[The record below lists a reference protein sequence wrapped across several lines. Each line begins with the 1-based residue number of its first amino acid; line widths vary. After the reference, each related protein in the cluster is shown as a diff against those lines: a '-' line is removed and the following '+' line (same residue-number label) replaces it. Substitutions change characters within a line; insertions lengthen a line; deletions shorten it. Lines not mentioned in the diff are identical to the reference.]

1 MKLNAI
7 CLIKNE
13 ADIILETL
21 NNALRFCDTIYMF
34 DNGSTD
40 GSWEL
45 ICLEALNDERIKI
58 AGQTDEIYRN
68 QFRNRIYNMFHDLYS
83 PLDWWYILDADEMLI
98 EDPRPMLV
106 KAMEY
111 GKNQMRVWQAQFYFT
126 DNDLAVYGQEDK
138 SLNVSERRR
147 YYRINWREPRFFK
160 NSPSEKWP
168 ENISGKVPPFCQK
181 LYRLSPICCHYAE
194 RTPEQIKMR
203 REIRLS
209 NPYSFL
215 HVKNKSDHDWL
226 KRSKDCFY
234 YQEGEEMVFPFSDRL
249 AYYANQTRYWLI
261 WRVKSV
267 LSLKAKL
274 LNKVAKII

>member
-7 CLIKNE
+7 CIIKNE

-21 NNALRFCDTIYMF
+21 NNALRFCDTIYVF

-45 ICLEALNDERIKI
+45 ICEKALNDKRIVI
-58 AGQTDEIYRN
+58 TAHTDEIYRN
-68 QFRNRIYNMFHDLYS
+68 QFRNRVYNMFHHRYS
-83 PLDWWYILDADEMLI
+83 PSDWWYILDADEMLI
-98 EDPRPMLV
+98 NDPRPMLI
-106 KAMEY
+106 KAMQRY
-111 GKNQMRVWQAQFYFT
+111 KNQMRVWQAQFYFT
-126 DNDLAVYGQEDK
+126 DNDLAVYDQENK
-138 SLNVSERRR
+138 SLKVSERRR
-147 YYRINWREPRFFK
+147 YYRINWREPRFFR

-181 LYRLSPICCHYAE
+181 LYRPSPICRHYPE

-203 REIRLS
+203 RDIRLS

-215 HVKNKSDHDWL
+215 HVKNKSADDWL

-234 YQEGEEMVFPFSDRL
+234 YRSGEKMEFSFLDRVT
-249 AYYANQTRYWLI
+249 YYVSQTRYWLI
-261 WRVKSV
+261 WRAKKI
-267 LSLKAKL
+267 LSLKAIL
-274 LNKVAKII
+274 LGKVAKCV